1 MTNEQI
7 AALIGTGEADELLP
21 MLWERTRKLYRKWS
35 NVYASR
41 RSERCLQCGVT
52 AEDILSE
59 CYFAMLDAVK
69 AYNKR
74 PPEQVDNKF
83 TSYCG
88 FPFRNH
94 ANKLLGYQ
102 SKRQLNEPLNSAIS
116 LSTPI
121 SNNSTNSPDETEL
134 GDMIPD
140 THSEEEMHTCENKEF
155 SVQLRETVQEELAD
169 DPDAL
174 RVIEQRYY
182 QGRTLEAVG
191 DDMSLSK
198 GRISQIQEA
207 ALSRLKKNW
216 KIQMLAGKIDPYRH
230 IGVDTFRREG
240 SIVEQ
245 IVERQDESQ
254 RGYKV
259 NRYKTYFDSLGD
271 VALKKD
277 LEMMKNLSE
286 ASRNG
291 MREMIEALNDVTR
304 RRGLGTVPLTDSVS
318 GWW

>member
-35 NVYASR
+35 NVYAFR

-59 CYFAMLDAVK
+59 CYFAMLDAIK

-74 PPEQVDNKF
+74 PPEKVDNKF

-88 FPFRNH
+88 FHFRNH
-94 ANKLLGYQ
+94 ANKLLGFQ
-102 SKRQLNEPLNSAIS
+102 SEEQFNEPLNRAIS

-121 SNNSTNSPDETEL
+121 SNDSMGSPDETEL
-134 GDMIPD
+134 GDLLPD
-140 THSEEEMHTCENKEF
+140 TQSEEA
-155 SVQLRETVQEELAD
+155 LRAVEDKDFCMQVRGTVQEELAD
-169 DPDAL
+169 DPNAL

-191 DDMSLSK
+191 NDMSLSR

-207 ALSRLKKNW
+207 ALRRLKKNW
-216 KIQMLAGKIDPYRH
+216 KIQMLAGKLDPYRH

-245 IVERQDESQ
+245 IVERQDAS
-254 RGYKV
+254 RYRYKI
-259 NRYKTYFDSLGD
+259 NRYAAYFDTLGD
-271 VALKKD
+271 AALKKD
-277 LEMMKNLSE
+277 LEMMRALSE
-286 ASRNG
+286 SSRNG

-304 RRGLGTVPLTDSVS
+304 RRGLGVVPLADETD
-318 GWW
+318 G